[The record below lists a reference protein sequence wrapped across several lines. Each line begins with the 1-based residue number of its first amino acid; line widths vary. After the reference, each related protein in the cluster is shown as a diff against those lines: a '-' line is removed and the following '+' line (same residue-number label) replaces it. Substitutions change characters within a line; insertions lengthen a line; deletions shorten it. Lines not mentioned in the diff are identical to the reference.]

1 MKKILTIDA
10 SRSHKSENLLDLV
23 DKDLKKCHTK
33 IGHVSDIKLILN
45 KKSYT
50 GSRIAALIANVLNY
64 LLKIPINGKN
74 KPIFPKYQ

>member
-1 MKKILTIDA
+1 MKNILTIDA
-10 SRSHKSENLLDLV
+10 SKSQKSENLLDLI
-23 DKDLKKCHTK
+23 DKDLKKCHTE
-33 IGHVSDIKLILN
+33 IEQVSEIKLILN

-50 GSRIAALIANVLNY
+50 GSRVAASIANVLNY